1 MRRKTRKCEC
11 EPCLFK
17 TQRCAMYV
25 CMLPWEGGWGLLVLG
40 CLCGSGHTTP
50 SCTPAPRSWP
60 RLSCCSGHSP
70 RLSGVPQ
77 NLPCTVPRLMSC
89 PPAYSAQPALC
100 LRPCPQPPG
109 SQSQPATPRSPA
121 HQPINVLSALI
132 LPQDP
137 PPWEMIPMCFSSS
150 SGIGGPPKD

>member
-1 MRRKTRKCEC
+1 MFVQGSEVCN
-11 EPCLFK
+11 
-17 TQRCAMYV
+17 V
-25 CMLPWEGGWGLLVLG
+25 CMYASLGGRL
-40 CLCGSGHTTP
+40 GSGGVGVPVWLWTHTP

-77 NLPCTVPRLMSC
+77 NLLCTVPRLMSC

-100 LRPCPQPPG
+100 LRSCPQPPG
-109 SQSQPATPRSPA
+109 SLSQPATPRSPA

-137 PPWEMIPMCFSSS
+137 HVLFQFLWNWGTPKRLRPLPP
-150 SGIGGPPKD
+150 

>member
-1 MRRKTRKCEC
+1 MNHVCSRLRDVQC
-11 EPCLFK
+11 
-17 TQRCAMYV
+17 MYV
-25 CMLPWEGGWGLLVLG
+25 CFPGREAGVCWCWGACVALD
-40 CLCGSGHTTP
+40 TPPP